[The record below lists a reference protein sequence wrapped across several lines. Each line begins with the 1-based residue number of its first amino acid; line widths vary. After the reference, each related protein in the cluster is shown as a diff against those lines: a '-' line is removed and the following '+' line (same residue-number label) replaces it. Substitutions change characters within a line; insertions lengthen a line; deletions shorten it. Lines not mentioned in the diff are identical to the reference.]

1 MMVSDFIVN
10 VDESDFEYE
19 VLQYSTHVPVLVDF
33 WAPWCVPCRVLSPKL
48 EDLAREGGGSFRLA
62 KVNVDEN
69 ARLTKQYKIRNIP
82 VVKAFVDGNMVAEFS
97 GVISED
103 SMRDFIRRLAP
114 APEDLLYAKGVN
126 LLALEA
132 YDEAEDAFREFLT
145 SQPRHPGALLG
156 LIRSLL
162 FQGKGQ
168 EAGVLLRNFPASPAY
183 NTAQLLK
190 PVAKVFVEVGSKG
203 VTVDDPLEAAFKNSV
218 RLAKI
223 GNILAAMDGFL
234 GILRQN
240 KHYRDDEV
248 KDVFVG
254 LLALIGEA
262 HPDARQYRQELS
274 SVLF

>member
-1 MMVSDFIVN
+1 MVSDFIVN

-69 ARLTKQYKIRNIP
+69 ARLTKQYKVRNIP

-132 YDEAEDAFREFLT
+132 YNEAEDAFREFLT